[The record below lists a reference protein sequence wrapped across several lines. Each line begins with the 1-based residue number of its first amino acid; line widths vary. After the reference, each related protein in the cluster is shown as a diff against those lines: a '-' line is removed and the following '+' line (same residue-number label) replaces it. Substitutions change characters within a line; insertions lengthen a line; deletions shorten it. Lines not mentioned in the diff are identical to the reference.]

1 MAEAV
6 LEVFAAL
13 VRREVQLHVEE
24 EEERAEDRKAEADA
38 EASAEPSASATSRS
52 SMADASRATMVGSD
66 STAVIPSA
74 VDADAAVP
82 RREVSLACN
91 ASAVVKAGTLI
102 VAVMITLAASTLM
115 DTDERST
122 PALTAIE
129 VWRAEV
135 SE

>member
-1 MAEAV
+1 ME
-6 LEVFAAL
+6 
-13 VRREVQLHVEE
+13 
-24 EEERAEDRKAEADA
+24 
-38 EASAEPSASATSRS
+38 
-52 SMADASRATMVGSD
+52 GSD
-66 STAVIPSA
+66 STVIPSA

-82 RREVSLACN
+82 RREVSVACN
-91 ASAVVKAGTLI
+91 ASAVVEAGTLI
-102 VAVMITLAASTLM
+102 VAVMITLAAATMM

>member
-1 MAEAV
+1 MAN
-6 LEVFAAL
+6 
-13 VRREVQLHVEE
+13 
-24 EEERAEDRKAEADA
+24 
-38 EASAEPSASATSRS
+38 
-52 SMADASRATMVGSD
+52 ATMVGSD
-66 STAVIPSA
+66 STVIPSA

-82 RREVSLACN
+82 RREVSVACN
-91 ASAVVKAGTLI
+91 ASAVVEAGTLI
-102 VAVMITLAASTLM
+102 VAVMMTLAAATMM